1 MLVMTPLPLCMHVQ
15 VVKVGANREVETV
28 EQEEPQVAEEEL
40 QAAQGEEE
48 TIEVQQEETVW
59 VSNIRRY
66 ANLRRIDFL
75 R

>member
-1 MLVMTPLPLCMHVQ
+1 MHVQ
-15 VVKVGANREVETV
+15 VVKVGANRKMETV

-40 QAAQGEEE
+40 KAAQGEEE

>member
-1 MLVMTPLPLCMHVQ
+1 MHVQ

>member
-1 MLVMTPLPLCMHVQ
+1 MTPLPLCMHVQ